1 MADAQKNVPLVV
13 DLDGTL
19 IRTDMTWELLSRL
32 LRRNPLAIFQVLFWL
47 TRGRARLKQK
57 LAERVQI
64 NPAALPYH
72 EKFLAWLRA
81 EKASGRIIILATA
94 SDLKMAQPVA
104 AHVGLFDEVLASD
117 GQTNLRS
124 ENKLR
129 ALTKKF
135 GERGFDYAGNLIRTL
150 AADTTIPM
158 AIALDH
164 GKTPVS
170 VMRAVK
176 AGFNHV
182 MIDYA
187 HEPIEQ
193 NARGTQ
199 DIINLVRPL
208 GISVEAEVGNIIK
221 SSDASGQRA
230 ATVSVAE
237 AKEFTSKVDVDLL
250 AVAVGTTHGIFK
262 EQHGIDFGMITQL
275 RSAVKPPLVLHG
287 TCGVS
292 MADISRSVKAGMTK
306 INFGEGLR
314 MNYIRYFNEFTQT
327 LNHEH
332 HVWRIAR
339 AAKDRLKEDI
349 KEIIRAVGSEGKAA
363 AIK

>member
-1 MADAQKNVPLVV
+1 MKLYNAKHLCDQAAAKGFGIPALNNNGGTYDIGCAIIEACEELQSPL
-13 DLDGTL
+13 
-19 IRTDMTWELLSRL
+19 
-32 LRRNPLAIFQVLFWL
+32 
-47 TRGRARLKQK
+47 
-57 LAERVQI
+57 
-64 NPAALPYH
+64 
-72 EKFLAWLRA
+72 
-81 EKASGRIIILATA
+81 II
-94 SDLKMAQPVA
+94 QCYEP
-104 AHVGLFDEVLASD
+104 
-117 GQTNLRS
+117 NL
-124 ENKLR
+124 EY
-129 ALTKKF
+129 
-135 GERGFDYAGNLIRTL
+135 RGFDYAGQLIKFL
-150 AADTTIPM
+150 AADSTIPM

-176 AGFNHV
+176 AGFTHV

-187 HEPIEQ
+187 DKPLEQ
-193 NARGTQ
+193 NVCGTQ
-199 DIINLVRPL
+199 EIINLVRPL
-208 GISVEAEVGNIIK
+208 GISVEAEIGHIIK
-221 SSDASGQRA
+221 SSDASNQRA

-237 AKEFTSKVDVDLL
+237 AEEFTCKVDVDLL

-262 EQHGIDFGMITQL
+262 EQHGIDLGLISKI

-349 KEIIRAVGSEGKAA
+349 KEIIRAVGSEGRAA

>member
-1 MADAQKNVPLVV
+1 MKLYNARHLCDQAAAKGFGIPALNNNG
-13 DLDGTL
+13 GTYD
-19 IRTDMTWELLSRL
+19 I
-32 LRRNPLAIFQVLFWL
+32 
-47 TRGRARLKQK
+47 GRA
-57 LAERVQI
+57 
-64 NPAALPYH
+64 
-72 EKFLAWLRA
+72 
-81 EKASGRIIILATA
+81 IIEACEELQSPLII
-94 SDLKMAQPVA
+94 QCYEP
-104 AHVGLFDEVLASD
+104 
-117 GQTNLRS
+117 NL
-124 ENKLR
+124 EY
-129 ALTKKF
+129 
-135 GERGFDYAGNLIRTL
+135 RGFDYAGQLIKFL
-150 AADTTIPM
+150 AADSTIPM

-176 AGFNHV
+176 AGFTHV

-187 HEPIEQ
+187 DKPLEQ
-193 NARGTQ
+193 NVRGTQ
-199 DIINLVRPL
+199 EIINLVRPL
-208 GISVEAEVGNIIK
+208 GISVEAEIGHIIK

-230 ATVSVAE
+230 TTVSVAE
-237 AKEFTSKVDVDLL
+237 AQEFTSKVDVDLL

-262 EQHGIDFGMITQL
+262 EQHGIDFGLISKL
-275 RSAVKPPLVLHG
+275 HSAVKPPLVLHG

-292 MADISRSVKAGMTK
+292 MADISQSVKAGMTK

-314 MNYIRYFNEFTQT
+314 MNYIRYFNEFSQT

-349 KEIIRAVGSEGKAA
+349 KEIIRAVGSEGNAS

>member
-1 MADAQKNVPLVV
+1 MKLYNAKHLCDQAATKGFGIPALNNNG
-13 DLDGTL
+13 GTYD
-19 IRTDMTWELLSRL
+19 I
-32 LRRNPLAIFQVLFWL
+32 
-47 TRGRARLKQK
+47 GRA
-57 LAERVQI
+57 
-64 NPAALPYH
+64 
-72 EKFLAWLRA
+72 
-81 EKASGRIIILATA
+81 IIEACEELQSPLII
-94 SDLKMAQPVA
+94 QCYEP
-104 AHVGLFDEVLASD
+104 
-117 GQTNLRS
+117 NL
-124 ENKLR
+124 EY
-129 ALTKKF
+129 
-135 GERGFDYAGNLIRTL
+135 RGFDYAGQLMKFL
-150 AADTTIPM
+150 AADSTIPM

-176 AGFNHV
+176 AGFSHV

-187 HEPIEQ
+187 DKPLEQ
-193 NARGTQ
+193 NVRGTQ
-199 DIINLVRPL
+199 EIINLVRPL
-208 GISVEAEVGNIIK
+208 GISVEAEIGHIIK

-230 ATVSVAE
+230 TTVSVAE
-237 AKEFTSKVDVDLL
+237 AQEFTSKVDVDLL

-262 EQHGIDFGMITQL
+262 EQHGIDFGLISKL
-275 RSAVKPPLVLHG
+275 RAAVKPPLVLHG

-292 MADISRSVKAGMTK
+292 MADISQSVKAGMTK

-314 MNYIRYFNEFTQT
+314 MNYIRYFNELSQT

>member
-1 MADAQKNVPLVV
+1 MKLYNAKHLCDQAAAKGFGIPALNNNG
-13 DLDGTL
+13 GTYD
-19 IRTDMTWELLSRL
+19 I
-32 LRRNPLAIFQVLFWL
+32 
-47 TRGRARLKQK
+47 GRAIIEA
-57 LAERVQI
+57 AEELQS
-64 NPAALPYH
+64 PL
-72 EKFLAWLRA
+72 
-81 EKASGRIIILATA
+81 II
-94 SDLKMAQPVA
+94 QCYEP
-104 AHVGLFDEVLASD
+104 
-117 GQTNLRS
+117 NL
-124 ENKLR
+124 EY
-129 ALTKKF
+129 
-135 GERGFDYAGNLIRTL
+135 RGFDYAGQLIRFL
-150 AADTTIPM
+150 AADATIPM

-199 DIINLVRPL
+199 EIINLVRPL

-230 ATVSVAE
+230 ATVSVVE
-237 AKEFTSKVDVDLL
+237 AKEFTSKVGVDLL

-262 EQHGIDFGMITQL
+262 EQHGIDFGLISQL

-314 MNYIRYFNEFTQT
+314 MNYIRYFNELSQT
-327 LNHEH
+327 LKHEH

-349 KEIIRAVGSEGKAA
+349 KEIIRAVGSEGKASE
-363 AIK
+363 IK